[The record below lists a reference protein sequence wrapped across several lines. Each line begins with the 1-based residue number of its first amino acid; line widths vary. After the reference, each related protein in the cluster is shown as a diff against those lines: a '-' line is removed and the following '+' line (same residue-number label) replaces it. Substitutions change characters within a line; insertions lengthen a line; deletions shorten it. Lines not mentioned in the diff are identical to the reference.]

1 MEIKK
6 IITVFLVCLLVI
18 GSSVPAYA
26 TITTGPQLTE
36 PGDILI
42 QASETTLEP
51 GITYPSI
58 NVRLTNPRIWNSEV
72 YYVSAKYNIDN
83 PTTVFLEGSTS
94 EDLNG
99 RDYFSINF
107 RTLPTDKDETV
118 PINITVE
125 YDVFETT
132 SSGQYKLLDE
142 KSFDKNG
149 FIYNSDGTKF
159 EDDENNHLDVYSIYG
174 IIINNGKIERDP
186 NNLIKKQT
194 LTTSDTIY
202 VIQKATPS
210 TSMIEIEKMAVLPVG
225 DIYPGMDFQVAFE
238 VYNPGDAPA
247 KNIKLELEGLEEA
260 KLNMADGLSTKD
272 ITVLNP
278 GSKATIIYALSTP
291 ASTPGGKYQLKLNYT
306 FNDAQSFGGTTSA
319 PKEGNYIFSIDIK
332 RADSSPS
339 TLIFNTIDFPE
350 GRIGKNKDVK
360 VSFGL
365 KNIGKENA
373 QNVKITAISTNP
385 SGLAPKSGST
395 VHVPVL
401 KPGTVANYSFDFETT
416 GSVNTE
422 GYPVEI
428 KVTYIDDSVSLEN
441 PHELSQT
448 IIIDGVDWYAESQKY
463 KDGNKSIPKLIVE
476 QYKFEPDKIYA
487 GTEFDMTLVLY
498 NTSKKTIKNIKIF
511 LASESVA
518 TGGDGQQM
526 MATEASVFNPVQS
539 SNTFF
544 IDNIPPGEKVEKTVT
559 LSTSHDTPANTYT
572 LTANM
577 EYEDVE
583 AEQYQSSEIIGIPVI
598 QDAGIGIG
606 EIVTDYEY
614 SVGMPGSISVE
625 FYNTGR
631 VQLSNFMVEFEGEGI
646 TTDTATYYR
655 GNMAPGVSDSFMA
668 TISPESPDA
677 NEGAIVFKFEDSTGE
692 VHEIRK
698 EFTINVIEMPE
709 FEDDLMMD
717 DPGMYDDNQGGGIPK
732 LPLLIG
738 AIVLAILGVVLFR
751 RHKKNKDEKDLTIDE
766 DN

>member
-6 IITVFLVCLLVI
+6 IITIFLVCLLVI

-26 TITTGPQLTE
+26 TITTGPQVAE
-36 PGDILI
+36 SGDILI

-51 GITYPSI
+51 GVTYPSI
-58 NVRLTNPRIWNSEV
+58 GVSLTNPRSWDSEV
-72 YYVSAKYNIDN
+72 YYVSAKYGIDN

-94 EDLNG
+94 ENLNG

-107 RTLPTDKDETV
+107 RTLPTDKDVTV
-118 PINITVE
+118 PINISVE

-142 KSFDKNG
+142 KTFDKDG
-149 FIYNSDGTKF
+149 LIYNSDGTKF
-159 EDDENNHLDVYSIYG
+159 VDENNNQYDVYSVYEIE
-174 IIINNGKIERDP
+174 IINGKITNDP
-186 NNLIKKQT
+186 RSFIKKQT
-194 LTTSDTIY
+194 LTASDTIY

-210 TSMIEIEKMAVLPVG
+210 SSMIEIEKMALFPVG

-278 GSKATIIYALSTP
+278 GAKSTVIYALSTP
-291 ASTPGGKYQLKLNYT
+291 ASTPGGKYQLNLKYT

-319 PKEGNYIFSIDIK
+319 PKEGNYNFSIDIK
-332 RADSSPS
+332 RSDSAPS
-339 TLIFNTIDFPE
+339 VMIFDTIDFPE
-350 GRIGKNKDVK
+350 GRIWKNKDVK

-373 QNVKITAISTNP
+373 QNVKITATSTNP

-401 KPGTVANYSFDFETT
+401 KPGKVANYSFDFETT

-428 KVTYIDDSVSLEN
+428 KVTYVDDSVSLEN
-441 PHELSQT
+441 PHELTQT

-487 GTEFDMTLVLY
+487 GTEFNMTLVLY

-511 LASESVA
+511 LASESVS
-518 TGGDGQQM
+518 TGGEGQQM

-544 IDNIPPGEKVEKTVT
+544 IDNIPPGEKIEKTIT

-577 EYEDVE
+577 EYEDSA

-614 SVGMPGSISVE
+614 SVGMPGSLSVE

-631 VQLSNFMVEFEGEGI
+631 VQLSNFMVELEGNDI
-646 TTDTATYYR
+646 STDTATYYR

-668 TISPESPDA
+668 SITPETVDA
-677 NEGAIVFKFEDSTGE
+677 NEGTIVFKFEDSTGE
-692 VHEIRK
+692 EHEIRK
-698 EFTINVIEMPE
+698 DFKINVVEMPVFDE
-709 FEDDLMMD
+709 EMPMEDEGMMD
-717 DPGMYDDNQGGGIPK
+717 DSGGGLPK
-732 LPLLIG
+732 LPL
-738 AIVLAILGVVLFR
+738 ILGIIAIAVVGFIFYK

-766 DN
+766 D